1 MQTRLMKMARSK
13 TATPEEQNKLQDDQ
27 TKALAD
33 CNDKVGALEKTNTE
47 LMQQNKALETTNT
60 GLTQQNETL
69 HKQELKAREAEEKAN
84 KRAETLQEQ
93 VETLTDSLSNAEAS
107 VEQQREATAV
117 GNSRLYEKREELAAA
132 QDSVNNLQRR
142 IKQLELDL
150 ENEQARNS
158 RYLSAGQDLEGNK
171 QELQQQIVK
180 LQQQKE
186 VLENELANMQEDRDN
201 GSKRANN
208 LQEAGD
214 KLQADYDAQQATGIK
229 LEAAY
234 NDQLSQNNTLE
245 TSNRTLQ
252 QRVLD
257 AKKNCDAEKRILVRT
272 LDDEKRNSKALRDQ
286 RDELKN
292 KNDTLEPEKTKL
304 EEQNFKLRLE
314 AQINA
319 EPEVGQPPQQTPFS
333 NLPSLPPP
341 QTGSNSGGNSPTFA
355 RPNTNTT
362 NTYGRPMAK
371 ARSRSPKKQPTGEP
385 EDPAQDILDSLN

>member
-1 MQTRLMKMARSK
+1 
-13 TATPEEQNKLQDDQ
+13 
-27 TKALAD
+27 
-33 CNDKVGALEKTNTE
+33 
-47 LMQQNKALETTNT
+47 
-60 GLTQQNETL
+60 
-69 HKQELKAREAEEKAN
+69 
-84 KRAETLQEQ
+84 
-93 VETLTDSLSNAEAS
+93 
-107 VEQQREATAV
+107 
-117 GNSRLYEKREELAAA
+117 
-132 QDSVNNLQRR
+132 
-142 IKQLELDL
+142 
-150 ENEQARNS
+150 
-158 RYLSAGQDLEGNK
+158 
-171 QELQQQIVK
+171 VK

-214 KLQADYDAQQATGIK
+214 KLKAEFDTQHAAGVKLQADYDAQQATGIK

-292 KNDTLEPEKTKL
+292 KNGTLEPEKTKL